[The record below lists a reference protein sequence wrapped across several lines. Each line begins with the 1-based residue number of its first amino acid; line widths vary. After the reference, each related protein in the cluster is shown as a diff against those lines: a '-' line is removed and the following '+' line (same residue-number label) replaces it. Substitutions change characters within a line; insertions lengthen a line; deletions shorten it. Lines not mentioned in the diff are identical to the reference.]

1 MSKNYLAYNYIIAL
15 LMKRLLNLYN
25 YIDVNAIEIRDIGA
39 RGERTPYGDIDTGY
53 GKYLHRLRSFLG
65 SSVPGVTLNK
75 AKPHAVNFSYGG
87 IDVDL
92 LVSPIWPDQ
101 STFWKF
107 LQDVDQDQ
115 IFE

>member
-1 MSKNYLAYNYIIAL
+1 
-15 LMKRLLNLYN
+15 MKRLLNLYN